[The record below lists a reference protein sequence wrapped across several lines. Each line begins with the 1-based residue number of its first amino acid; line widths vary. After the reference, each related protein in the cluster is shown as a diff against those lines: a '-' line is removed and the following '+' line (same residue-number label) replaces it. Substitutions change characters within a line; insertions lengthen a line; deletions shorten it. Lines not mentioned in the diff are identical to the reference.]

1 MTIYS
6 GLPLYKTIAI
16 EKSDP
21 SQNKNDANSS
31 TTMDQM
37 MSAFAAPLNSDLK
50 TLESQLVAMSLPQEL
65 VSIPLNGTASPVAAF
80 TDLKFEIT
88 DTSIIILASA
98 NLLNPTVLAL
108 TGLKRLAFG
117 LTVQSVNIGRVLL
130 TGLELN
136 PGLQTMTI
144 RAEFIFNTTNPNDFV
159 SSLSFALT
167 KGLAGAGLLVGISG
181 PIEVSPISA
190 ISNITKD
197 FSFDF
202 DASAFLSTMSTS
214 SNATDAASAF
224 LPALLN
230 KGRFQAHLDSTSVTV
245 NSNLFSSRPA
255 PLPPKILFPYKT
267 GFTLS
272 SKNVKIIT
280 LNANPLSVLVDETSL
295 GLNASLT
302 VDFVNTEEAAVAL
315 ANAVN
320 PMLSANSR
328 DSSVE
333 ISNILIAK
341 DDASA
346 SKFAWVESLFGS
358 NSPPFVIS
366 IPAGT
371 IDLANMMMSGK
382 GSSVSSLPIAIKEM
396 KISQMNDGQ
405 GFIANGNLSVALP
418 SSVPPVS
425 VNLGYASLNLLAN
438 GVKFATASLPE
449 GFIISNTSVAAIVPL
464 KGQLALPS
472 DNLSQTDP
480 ALQLLIDAFRSNSN
494 ASASFGLNGIS
505 FGPSSGTRIIT
516 LSMVQLEF
524 STKSLKPLISL
535 ASTSTDALVR
545 RALRRR
551 SKTTTAA
558 YVTANSAVFQVQNS
572 SKISASAEI
581 TLDNLSKYAVS
592 IGSTSL
598 AISMNGAQFADVS
611 IRPLQINQGLNDL
624 PVAIDVSL
632 ETGRASNDMV
642 NGMEKAF
649 GKVLSNLI
657 GESGPAETSG
667 SVMLGVNGLVLDT
680 GNPATD
686 ITLFKNLNFRTSA
699 ANLIPVLGT
708 STLSATLPSR
718 HKMTRDVTIQSVF
731 DFSAILPNMTD
742 PFDSLNKFEFRIL
755 SAEIEAAQGNVLR
768 AKASVSYK
776 NDFPVQF
783 ALPFVA
789 LSFELDGIADAFE
802 VIASS
807 IILAPGQQV
816 INPELEIKFSQDPIL
831 QTSLA
836 SLFDKV
842 TSGRNVSSK
851 IILSGIRFG
860 GSRNDE
866 NLLLSKIQLDMGAI
880 ISGASVPFNSTTLL
894 AQMLKMELPATV
906 ETIYRD
912 LTKPSE
918 KPSTFQMGPIAVSAQ
933 ASKSLNV
940 QTSVSMMLPFPLSV
954 NVGYLNIGLQVA
966 GSKVADVR
974 TGLVSQQGQD
984 GVVTFAITALLQ
996 FQDEES
1002 VQREMARLVNNI
1014 LEGNKTTSSFGITN
1028 LAFGTSESDFTGAL
1042 SNLKISQDV
1051 DNLILPNRVILAKM
1065 MMPKTDFPAT
1075 AESFFST
1082 SNQTSSLGI
1091 GPISI
1096 STQPGKIVNIQTSV
1110 TFTLPL
1116 QFSVNI
1122 GYLKMGAVI
1131 SGKKLADVETGLIS
1145 RVGKDGATTFDINA
1159 KTLFYDDNGAQGAL
1173 GDFMN
1178 NVMSGSKTLASV
1190 GIASIA
1196 FGESANDYISSLSQV
1211 GVVQNVDEVL
1221 APNGVIKLSSLLLP
1235 RMNFPATAE
1244 SLLQLSAPSSSESS
1258 SSSFQMSAVK
1268 MGLTEGK
1275 SVNFEAGVS
1284 IVLPFSVAIDI
1295 GYLNIGAFISGE
1307 KVADFQTS
1315 LRSQVGDN
1323 GATAFAI
1330 KANVKMYDEDVTQ
1343 MSIAKL
1349 INSFL
1354 AGEKTGSSLGF
1365 SNVRF
1370 GASPSD
1376 HAVSFASVRVAQ
1388 AVDDVIAP
1396 NGPFDLSALL
1406 LAPSSSTAGNSSS
1419 LGFQLQTADVSMSA
1433 GKRLTVGTNVSVT
1446 LPFITQLS
1454 IPAMTVNIG
1463 VDELP
1468 MIETQT
1474 TGFSM
1479 NSGLA
1484 GVTVGVVFKDSD
1496 AIATR
1501 LAGLVGDFKASRP
1514 LQGTAVVSGA
1524 GFGTSADQMIM
1535 SFAKVNVPLKL
1546 APLASL
1552 FPTLT
1557 SGGGS
1562 SAKSAISFKD
1572 SEFSLGSIS
1581 VSAQSGRTVVL
1592 DVGIGLK
1599 NFPVSVNIP
1608 YSFVTA
1614 GLDDA
1619 NIFSSSQSLAVGNGA
1634 TNTKMQVSASFPS
1647 NQQSQLKVAAFSKTL
1662 MSDGFGTTN
1671 ESFAIS
1677 GIQFGV
1683 SALDSVTMFSKI
1695 RILAPSSAL
1704 LSKSMN
1710 AMFQSNGTQG
1720 ASGKNYQVQS
1730 ANLDLG
1736 QPHLITAGVSIL
1748 VGGFDFNTQVDI
1760 GHLGMLAAIDDHKMA
1775 DLNIPRLQMSSNG
1788 SMISLSAS
1796 TLISLQDTAAVQTS
1810 FNNIFNKVIGSSS
1823 VAVSTGQA
1831 SGFAFGVSDKDYIDT
1846 FQLIA
1851 VSMPLDSYID
1861 AVKKRIASSSGSAGL
1876 PGGLKIQN
1884 TELSVAS
1891 SSALLASFAA
1901 DVGDMLPGQ
1910 VSLNIPYIGASVFIG
1925 NQAFVVPVIQNLKI
1939 VNNIASGAAFFDFR
1953 KNPALVNQIANSLA
1967 VTLVPSIPE
1976 PSNFDA
1982 AIVAT
1987 VSGLQFG
1994 ASRETAF
2001 GLISKPAMTMD
2012 VLALVKKLSSGAMPA
2027 PFQPP
2032 VIQVSLQNSGVMTS
2046 VRMLAPL
2053 VPFPFTNKL
2062 GPIQVG
2068 ISYDVSG
2075 DAKRR
2080 VDIITPVI
2088 NEMNIASSPSN
2099 IEMNVQIA
2107 TSADAWGEIVPLM
2120 LENKPFLD
2128 RFYLSGVKLG
2138 AFDVFSD
2145 LRVKAP
2151 AYDLPPSN
2159 LNLPF
2164 SFHKFIGDGGLN
2176 MQVTPQLKNPIASEL
2191 SISIG
2196 TLSSSLD
2203 DVKGNILTA
2212 KTPGSM
2218 QVNPASAGG
2227 FLSNNEINVH
2237 IPIDLNPITLLVRI
2251 GELLHP
2257 SKNFKLSIDMTGS
2270 DGKHNDWLSTILSN
2284 LPGPL
2289 IQQLPEILS
2298 AAVGGQM
2305 GGGLGG
2311 KLLSGGASIL
2321 GGIAKGIFGRD

>member
-1 MTIYS
+1 
-6 GLPLYKTIAI
+6 
-16 EKSDP
+16 
-21 SQNKNDANSS
+21 
-31 TTMDQM
+31 
-37 MSAFAAPLNSDLK
+37 
-50 TLESQLVAMSLPQEL
+50 
-65 VSIPLNGTASPVAAF
+65 
-80 TDLKFEIT
+80 LKFEIT
-88 DTSIIILASA
+88 DTSIVILASA

-108 TGLKRLAFG
+108 SGLERLAFG

-144 RAEFIFNTTNPNDFV
+144 RAEFIFNTTNPNDVV
-159 SSLSFALT
+159 SSLSSALT
-167 KGLAGAGLLVGISG
+167 KGLRGAGLLVGISG
-181 PIEVSPISA
+181 PIEVSPIST
-190 ISNITKD
+190 ISNITKN

-230 KGRFQAHLDSTSVTV
+230 RGRFQAHLDSTSVTV

-302 VDFVNTEEAAVAL
+302 VEFVNTEEAAVAL

-346 SKFAWVESLFGS
+346 TKFAWVESLFGS

-371 IDLANMMMSGK
+371 IDLANVMMSRK

-425 VNLGYASLNLLAN
+425 VNLGYASLNMLAN

-472 DNLSQTDP
+472 DNLRQTDP
-480 ALQLLIDAFRSNSN
+480 ALQLLIDAFRSDSN

-516 LSMVQLEF
+516 LSKVQLEF

-572 SKISASAEI
+572 SKISGSAEI

-598 AISMNGAQFADVS
+598 AISMNGAQFAAVS

-657 GESGPAETSG
+657 GESGPAENSG

-742 PFDSLNKFEFRIL
+742 PFDSLNKFEFRVL

-768 AKASVSYK
+768 AKAAVSYK
-776 NDFPVQF
+776 SDFPVQF

-789 LSFELDGIADAFE
+789 LSFDLDGIADAFE
-802 VIASS
+802 VLASS

-816 INPELEIKFSQDPIL
+816 INPELEIKFSQDPKL

-836 SLFDKV
+836 NLFDKV

-851 IILSGIRFG
+851 IMLSSIRFG

-866 NLLLSKIQLDMGAI
+866 NLLLSKIQLDMGAM

-894 AQMLKMELPATV
+894 AQILKMEFPAPV

-966 GSKVADVR
+966 GNKVTDVR

-1002 VQREMARLVNNI
+1002 VQKEMARLVNNI
-1014 LEGNKTTSSFGITN
+1014 LDGNKTYSSFGITN

-1051 DNLILPNRVILAKM
+1051 DNLILPKRVILAKM

-1075 AESFFST
+1075 AESFFKVYST
-1082 SNQTSSLGI
+1082 SNQTSSFGI

-1096 STQPGKIVNIQTSV
+1096 STQPGKIINLQTSV

-1116 QFSVNI
+1116 QLSVNI
-1122 GYLKMGAVI
+1122 GYLKIGAVI

-1145 RVGKDGATTFDINA
+1145 RVGKDGAITFDINA

-1196 FGESANDYISSLSQV
+1196 FGESPNDHISSLSQV

-1221 APNGVIKLSSLLLP
+1221 APNGVMKLYSMLLP
-1235 RMNFPATAE
+1235 RMNFPATVE
-1244 SLLQLSAPSSSESS
+1244 SLLQLSTPSSSESS
-1258 SSSFQMSAVK
+1258 SSSFQMNSVK
-1268 MGLTEGK
+1268 MGLMEGK
-1275 SVNFEAGVS
+1275 SVNFETGVS

-1307 KVADFQTS
+1307 KVADLQTS

-1330 KANVKMYDEDVTQ
+1330 NANVKMYDEDVTQ

-1349 INSFL
+1349 VNSFL

-1365 SNVRF
+1365 SNLRL

-1376 HAVSFASVRVAQ
+1376 HAGSFASVRVAQ

-1406 LAPSSSTAGNSSS
+1406 LAPSSSTAENSSS

-1474 TGFSM
+1474 KGFSM

-1484 GVTVGVVFKDSD
+1484 GVTVVVVFKDSD

-1514 LQGTAVVSGA
+1514 LQGTAVISGA

-1546 APLASL
+1546 APMASF
-1552 FPTLT
+1552 FPSLT

-1562 SAKSAISFKD
+1562 SAKSVISFTG

-1599 NFPVSVNIP
+1599 NFPFSVNIP

-1619 NIFSSSQSLAVGNGA
+1619 NIFSSSQSLVVGNGA

-1677 GIQFGV
+1677 GVQFGV

-1710 AMFQSNGTQG
+1710 AVFQSNGTQG
-1720 ASGKNYQVQS
+1720 ASGMNYQVQS

-1760 GHLGMLAAIDDHKMA
+1760 GHLGLLAAIDDHKMA

-1810 FNNIFNKVIGSSS
+1810 FNNIFNKVTGSSS
-1823 VAVSTGQA
+1823 MPVSIGQA

-1925 NQAFVVPVIQNLKI
+1925 NQAFVVPAIQNLKI

-1976 PSNFDA
+1976 PSSFDA

-2027 PFQPP
+2027 SFQPP
-2032 VIQVSLQNSGVMTS
+2032 VIQVFLQNSGVMTS

-2053 VPFPFTNKL
+2053 VSFPFTNKL

-2138 AFDVFSD
+2138 TFDVFSD
-2145 LRVKAP
+2145 LRVNAP
-2151 AYDLPPSN
+2151 VYDLPPSN

-2191 SISIG
+2191 SISMG

-2203 DVKGNILTA
+2203 DAKGNILTA

-2218 QVNPASAGG
+2218 QLNPASAGG

-2321 GGIAKGIFGRD
+2321 GGIAKGILGRD